1 MRNRQYA
8 IRISEATM
16 SKWLQATIIVLLIAA
31 AILGG
36 WAGYS
41 LGVSAGKRAAV
52 RQIQGEAEFIR
63 QQAINGSTPAKAFCK
78 AYRDLRVSLSDPLL
92 QRAFQPLGRC

>member
-1 MRNRQYA
+1 MN
-8 IRISEATM
+8 
-16 SKWLQATIIVLLIAA
+16 KWLQAGLIVLLIGA

-41 LGVSAGKRAAV
+41 LGVSSGKRAAV

-63 QQAINGSTPAKAFCK
+63 QQANGGVAAAKALCR
-78 AYRDLRVSLSDPLL
+78 AYRDLGNTLSEPLL
-92 QRAFQPLGRC
+92 KQAFQPLRNC